1 MLHSEAG
8 DNVYDCMVAVCWIFV
23 ENGDMNIVSECS
35 SDCALYSLLC
45 CVPAVFIV
53 HIAAVLVT
61 DNYMYDASQWPVVNI
76 TQSVYV
82 IHIYIN

>member
-35 SDCALYSLLC
+35 SDCPLYSVQC

-61 DNYMYDASQWPVVNI
+61 DKYLYDASQWPVVNI